1 MQDLLPCADNL
12 GVHSLYFVYDNE
24 IVRPYSID
32 FSPGSSLCCFQRSL
46 FTNANFL
53 KSWLSYN
60 NAAETL
66 AALEHSIPCIA
77 VNYVDNIPDTNST
90 VLESQTGEEYDVLPI
105 LPETL
110 CSIFTY
116 LGVKDLSTTVRLV
129 CRQWKIISE
138 DSSLYLNLYN
148 QFHIPVTGSVSLL
161 TFRSLVTRTIHVH
174 VKKSNGDIWSCSLWV
189 KPTTLKDT
197 VCRAAGIGKC
207 FSKLLAECKD
217 EVNDLETL
225 DKALRGFML
234 PHNYRL
240 WLYEDLDLKR
250 IAVSK
255 YNLSK
260 ENPFT
265 RYLRSPGANVEVVQD
280 YQVAT

>member
-1 MQDLLPCADNL
+1 MYSSLLAL
-12 GVHSLYFVYDNE
+12 VYDNQ
-24 IVRPYSID
+24 IVQAINEFGLP
-32 FSPGSSLCCFQRSL
+32 Q
-46 FTNANFL
+46 
-53 KSWLSYN
+53 SWLSYSN

-77 VNYVDNIPDTNST
+77 VNYVDNIPDTNSMF
-90 VLESQTGEEYDVLPI
+90 LESQTGEEYDVLPI

-129 CRQWKIISE
+129 CWQWKNISE
-138 DSSLYLNLYN
+138 NSGLYLNLYN

-174 VKKSNGDIWSCSLWV
+174 KIVKKSNGDIWSCSLWV
-189 KPTTLKDT
+189 KPTTLKAVVDT
-197 VCRAAGIGKC
+197 VCRAAAIGKC

-217 EVNDLETL
+217 EVNDLERL

-234 PHNYRL
+234 PHNYSL

-255 YNLSK
+255 YSLSK

-265 RYLRSPGANVEVVQD
+265 RYLRSPEANVMR
-280 YQVAT
+280 